1 MTNDKHKAD
10 DKGTASLAGRLLL
23 LAIGMFGFGFLLVP
37 LYDAF
42 CEITGFGGRTNET
55 PVVVEERPDASRDI
69 DLEFVTTVN
78 EYAPWTF
85 SSDLPRMT
93 VHPGGLYEATFTAM
107 NLTDRHKVAQAVP
120 SVAPQEAARYFKKL
134 ECFCFTT
141 QEFAAGESKSMP
153 VRFVIDSDMPEH
165 IDTITLSYTFFDT
178 ARLSKNSNDAP
189 HPTHETARTSATH

>member
-1 MTNDKHKAD
+1 MTYDDHKSD
-10 DKGTASLAGRLLL
+10 RGTASLAGRLLL

-42 CEITGFGGRTNET
+42 CEITGLGGRTNET
-55 PVVVEERPDASRDI
+55 PAMVDEKPDASRNI

-78 EYAPWTF
+78 EYAPWAF
-85 SSDLPRMT
+85 SSDLPGMT
-93 VHPGGLYEATFTAM
+93 VHPGGLYEATFTAT
-107 NLTDRHKVAQAVP
+107 NLTDRHKIAQAVP

-134 ECFCFTT
+134 DCFCFTT

-153 VRFVIDSDMPEH
+153 VRFVIDSALPGH

-178 ARLSKNSNDAP
+178 ARLSRNSGEQLQPD
-189 HPTHETARTSATH
+189 HDIH

>member
-1 MTNDKHKAD
+1 MTKDRQKAG

-55 PVVVEERPDASRDI
+55 PAVVEERPDANRSI

-78 EYAPWTF
+78 EYAPWEF
-85 SSDLPRMT
+85 SSDLPGMS
-93 VHPGGLYEATFTAM
+93 VHPGGLYEATFTAT
-107 NLTDRHKVAQAVP
+107 NLTGHHKVAQAVP

-134 ECFCFTT
+134 DCFCFTT

-153 VRFVIDSDMPEH
+153 VRFVIDSDLPEH

-178 ARLSKNSNDAP
+178 ARLSKNSEDTP
-189 HPTHETARTSATH
+189 HPAHETQ